1 MKKKTIILIVSVLV
15 LAILIGGGVWQWK
28 KAKNTEVVEQ
38 NTQEEQ
44 IKKTV
49 EQEQAS
55 QTNQTVVDT
64 SDWKIYRDKKYG
76 FEIKYNPS
84 WEIIQNPGKWALGEE
99 RMYISVNKSRN
110 DIGMNIGRIKSDENP
125 KKWFEKKQLG
135 SGSVVFDKE
144 YQINNYETY
153 YAKIDMP
160 SAHLMHEYLIS
171 NKKSLIL
178 LSFQEKYR
186 KKDVNTGEIKE
197 TSFSEYLPEFE
208 AMVNSI
214 RFID

>member
-1 MKKKTIILIVSVLV
+1 MKKKTIVLV
-15 LAILIGGGVWQWK
+15 IILALVVLIGGGIWQWE
-28 KAKNTEVVEQ
+28 KAKNTKIIEQ
-38 NTQEEQ
+38 NTQQEQ

-49 EQEQAS
+49 EQEQA
-55 QTNQTVVDT
+55 NQDVIDT

-99 RMYISVNKSRN
+99 SMNILVDKNRN
-110 DIGMNIGRIKSDENP
+110 DIGMHIGRIKSDENP
-125 KKWFEKKQLG
+125 KEWFEKKQLG

-153 YAKIDMP
+153 YAKIDIP
-160 SAHLMHEYLIS
+160 SVHLMHEYLIS
-171 NKKSLIL
+171 NKKNLIL
-178 LSFQEKYR
+178 ISFLEKYR
-186 KKDVNTGEIKE
+186 QKDLNTGEIKE

-208 AMVNSI
+208 AIVNSI